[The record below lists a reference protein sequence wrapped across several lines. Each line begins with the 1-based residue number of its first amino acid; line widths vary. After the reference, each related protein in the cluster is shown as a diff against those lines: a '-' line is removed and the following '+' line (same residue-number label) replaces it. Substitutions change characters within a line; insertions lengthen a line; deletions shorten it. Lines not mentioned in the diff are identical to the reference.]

1 MCSLVLKLFQVL
13 LLLFQ
18 KLHFPLR
25 DCPRFDELQNETQT
39 SSEFQSRIQPYMVR
53 LSKKKNKKKDFKTE
67 HLVRC

>member
-1 MCSLVLKLFQVL
+1 L

-53 LSKKKNKKKDFKTE
+53 LSEKKNKKKDFKTE

>member
-1 MCSLVLKLFQVL
+1 M
-13 LLLFQ
+13 FQ

-53 LSKKKNKKKDFKTE
+53 LNEEEMKNKKKDFKTE
-67 HLVRC
+67 KLD